1 MQRILTWIAAL
12 CALLV
17 LLAALVLGGAYA
29 WLRATVPSASG
40 DLALDGLSAPVA
52 ITRDREYVPH
62 LFASSRHDLL
72 FALGFAHA
80 QDRLWQMELSR
91 RSGQGRLSEI
101 FGARTFTIDVF
112 LRTLDLYGHAE
123 RSLAALTPEDRQD
136 LEAYAAGINAYMTRR
151 TGWFEPRF
159 APEFIV
165 LRHSPEPWRPAD
177 SMVIAKLMA
186 LQLGA
191 NINHELARL
200 AYAAQGL
207 KAAEIEDLMP
217 TDAADQPPPLPEL
230 AELYPLQL
238 SAGGGRRAEAGFPD
252 LGIGQGASN
261 NWVVSGARTRSGK
274 PLLANDP
281 HLGLT
286 APSVWYLAH
295 LALEQPGVAP
305 LNVVGASLAG
315 APLIV
320 LGRSDSIAWG
330 YTNTGADVQDIFIE
344 KVNPDDKDQYLTP
357 QGWRPFSREAMAIAV
372 KGEGVRTLERRRTRH
387 GPVLPGFYRGLDAL
401 LAPGH
406 VAAVQW
412 TALSDDDTTL
422 AVGLLAP
429 GIKTIA
435 DYMERMQRYVAPMQ
449 SMVVADADGHIGLI
463 APGRVPRRDAANPV
477 AGRAPVPGWD
487 ARYDWK
493 DYVPF
498 QELPRLID
506 PSRGAI
512 GTANARILAPNSPLH
527 LTFDWDPSFR
537 QRRIEELVIVPER
550 GPHDLTS
557 MRQAQADVL
566 SLAVSH
572 LQPLMTAAAQIGETV
587 DQQLLDQLT
596 AWDGTMRADLPEP
609 LIFTA
614 WLRAAVHAIYGDD
627 LGPAFDLFWGPRA
640 NALIRL
646 LEGRATARD
655 WCDDR
660 STAPRESCGAVLAA
674 ALTRAVEDLERRYG
688 KDRSQWR
695 WGRAHRALSEH
706 RPLGSLGKIA
716 GFLDIAGFV
725 NINVASPG
733 DDYTLDVG
741 RMDFASAEP
750 YANRHAASYRAIYEF
765 ADLDRSLFMHSTGQS
780 GNPFSPFY
788 RSFVQ
793 RWASVDYIEIATKRD
808 RISALGTWML
818 RPKAAN

>member
-1 MQRILTWIAAL
+1 MQRVLTWIAAL
-12 CALLV
+12 SALIV
-17 LLAALVLGGAYA
+17 LLAALAVAGTYA

-40 DLALDGLSAPVA
+40 TLAFDRLSAPVA

-62 LFASSRHDLL
+62 IFASSRHDLL
-72 FALGFAHA
+72 FGLGFAHA

-101 FGARTFTIDVF
+101 FGERTFTTDVF

-136 LEAYAAGINAYMTRR
+136 LEAYAGGVNAYMTRR
-151 TGWFEPRF
+151 TGWFEPRL
-159 APEFIV
+159 APEFIL
-165 LRHSPEPWRPAD
+165 LRHTPEPWRPAD
-177 SMVIAKLMA
+177 SMVIAKLMS

-217 TDAADQPPPLPEL
+217 TDAGDHPPPLPEL
-230 AELYPLQL
+230 AELYPLQR
-238 SAGGGRRAEAGFPD
+238 SAGGGRRAEAGVD
-252 LGIGQGASN
+252 VGLGQAASN
-261 NWVVSGARTRSGK
+261 NWVVAGARTRSGQ

-295 LALEQPGVAP
+295 LALEQPGAAP

-330 YTNTGADVQDIFIE
+330 YTNTGTDVQDIFIE

-357 QGWRPFSREAMAIAV
+357 QGWRPFSRETMAIAV
-372 KGEGVRTLERRRTRH
+372 KGKGVRTVERRRTRH
-387 GPVLPGFYRGLDAL
+387 GPVLPGFYRDLEAL

-406 VAAVQW
+406 VAALQW

-429 GIKTIA
+429 GVKTIA
-435 DYMERMQRYVAPMQ
+435 DYMQRMQRYLGPMQ

-463 APGRVPRRDAANPV
+463 APGRVPRRDAANGV

-498 QELPRLID
+498 HELPRLID
-506 PSRGAI
+506 PPQGAI
-512 GTANARILAPNSPLH
+512 GTANARILPPNSPLH
-527 LTFDWDPSFR
+527 LTFDWDPAFR
-537 QRRIEELVIVPER
+537 QRRIEQLIIAPER

-566 SLAVSH
+566 SLAVIR

-614 WLRAAVHAIYGDD
+614 WLRAAVQAIYGDD
-627 LGPAFDLFWGPRA
+627 LGPAFDRFWGPRA

-655 WCDDR
+655 WCDDQG
-660 STAPRESCGAVLAA
+660 SAPRESCGAVLAA
-674 ALTRAVEDLERRYG
+674 ALTRAIADLERRYG

-695 WGRAHRALSEH
+695 WGKAHEALSEH
-706 RPLGSLGKIA
+706 RALGSLGKIA
-716 GFLDIAGFV
+716 GLFDIAGFV
-725 NINVASPG
+725 NISVASPG
-733 DDYTLDVG
+733 DNYTLDVG

-750 YANRHAASYRAIYEF
+750 FANRHAASYRAIYEF
-765 ADLDRSLFMHSTGQS
+765 ADLDRSLYMHSTGQS

-793 RWASVDYIEIATKRD
+793 RWVGVDYIEIASKRD
-808 RISALGTWML
+808 RISALGTWTL
-818 RPKAAN
+818 RPKTAK

>member
-1 MQRILTWIAAL
+1 MQRVLKWSAAL
-12 CALLV
+12 CALIV
-17 LLAALVLGGAYA
+17 LLAVLALGGAYA
-29 WLRATVPSASG
+29 WLAATVPSVTGS
-40 DLALDGLSAPVA
+40 LSLDGLSAPVA
-52 ITRDREYVPH
+52 ITRDREDVPH
-62 LFASSRHDLL
+62 IFASSRHDLL

-101 FGARTFTIDVF
+101 FGERTFTTDVF

-123 RSLAALTPEDRQD
+123 RSLAALREEDRQD
-136 LEAYAAGINAYMTRR
+136 LEAYAEGVNAFVQRR
-151 TGWFEPRF
+151 TGWFEPRL

-165 LRHSPEPWRPAD
+165 LRHTPEPWRPAD

-217 TDAADQPPPLPEL
+217 TDAADRAPPLPEL
-230 AELYPLQL
+230 AELYPLQRA
-238 SAGGGRRAEAGFPD
+238 AGVRRRAATGLQEMA
-252 LGIGQGASN
+252 IGEGASN

-295 LALEQPGVAP
+295 LALQQPGEAP
-305 LNVVGASLAG
+305 VNVVGASLAG

-320 LGRSDSIAWG
+320 LGRTDRIAWG
-330 YTNTGADVQDIFIE
+330 YTNTGTDVQDIFIE
-344 KVNPDDKDQYLTP
+344 KVNPDNSGEYLTP
-357 QGWRPFSREAMAIAV
+357 AGWRAFSREAMAIAV
-372 KGEGVRTLERRRTRH
+372 KGEGVRTVERRRTRH
-387 GPVLPGFYRGLDAL
+387 GPVLPGFYRGIETL

-406 VAAVQW
+406 VAALQW

-422 AVGLLAP
+422 AVGLLDP
-429 GIKTIA
+429 SVRTVS
-435 DYMERMQRYVAPMQ
+435 DYMQRMQRYVGPMQ
-449 SMVVADADGHIGLI
+449 SMVVADADGHNGLI
-463 APGRVPRRDAANPV
+463 APGRVPRRAEANWV
-477 AGRAPVPGWD
+477 AGRAPVPGWE
-487 ARYDWK
+487 ARYDWQG
-493 DYVPF
+493 YVPF
-498 QELPRLID
+498 QDLPRLID
-506 PSRGAI
+506 PPQGAI
-512 GTANARILAPNSPLH
+512 ATANARILPPDSPLH
-527 LTFDWDPSFR
+527 LTFDWDPAFR
-537 QRRIEELVIVPER
+537 LRRIEELIVAPER
-550 GPHDLTS
+550 GPHDVGS

-566 SLAVSH
+566 SLAVTR

-596 AWDGTMRADLPEP
+596 GWDGTMRADLPEP

-614 WLRAAVHAIYGDD
+614 WVRAAVEAIYRDD
-627 LGPAFDLFWGPRA
+627 LGPAFERFWGARA
-640 NALIRL
+640 TALIRL
-646 LEGRATARD
+646 LEGRATGRD

-660 STAPRESCGAVLAA
+660 TTASRESCGAVLAA
-674 ALTRAVEDLERRYG
+674 ALTRAIADLERRYG

-695 WGRAHRALSEH
+695 WGKVHEALSEH
-706 RPLGSLGKIA
+706 RALGSLRKIA
-716 GFLDIAGFV
+716 ALLDIAGFV
-725 NINVASPG
+725 NISVASPG

-750 YANRHAASYRAIYEF
+750 FANRHAASYRAIYDF
-765 ADLDRSLFMHSTGQS
+765 ADLDRSLYMQSTGQS

-788 RSFVQ
+788 RSFLQ
-793 RWASVDYIEIATKRD
+793 RWASVEYIEIATKRD
-808 RISALGTWML
+808 RIAALGTWTL
-818 RPKAAN
+818 TPKVAK